1 MNLHKGIAATL
12 LSLGKEDEVA
22 KYATIIIKKVPFERS
37 LDARYLLIRSMQQAG
52 KNRETVDMVIALLR
66 KLGFAKHIPSAP
78 HMYFSYLVAGVSSL
92 FSGAPVSPISSAK
105 IVKESISRID
115 ELSLKYNLDD
125 CIDRMTLNTVDKSKR
140 DILE

>member
-22 KYATIIIKKVPFERS
+22 KYATIIIKKMPFERS

-66 KLGFAKHIPSAP
+66 KLGLQSTFHQLHICIFHILLPAFHHYSWELQC
-78 HMYFSYLVAGVSSL
+78 HLSHQQRL
-92 FSGAPVSPISSAK
+92 
-105 IVKESISRID
+105 SRRAFQ
-115 ELSLKYNLDD
+115 E
-125 CIDRMTLNTVDKSKR
+125 
-140 DILE
+140 